1 MKYVEHL
8 IIYKYIYIYKW
19 LLTNIFFY
27 PAEKWPHCHPMK
39 SGPCEVMEPPDR
51 AIDALWGTMRPAA
64 NNAGIRRGPWTI
76 DDLSIKMGMSNSYVN
91 LPEDHEK
98 YTVFLSPFSFPYHL
112 VIGIYIYIIKYYSSI
127 FIYIHDMSGGV

>member
-1 MKYVEHL
+1 VVTNKHL
-8 IIYKYIYIYKW
+8 
-19 LLTNIFFY
+19 FY

-76 DDLSIKMGMSNSYVN
+76 DYLSIKMGMSNSYDH
-91 LPEDHEK
+91 LLEDHEK
-98 YTVFLSPFSFPYHL
+98 YTVFLSPYSFPYQL
-112 VIGIYIYIIKYYSSI
+112 VIGIYIYISLSTIHLYSSIFIYIHLYSSI
-127 FIYIHDMSGGV
+127 FIYIHDMSGRV